1 MITGAGKSQKFVG
14 FFCYVDFSCSTWLHA
29 WFLQLSNE
37 KGFEG
42 KTGGNQQCHFKWR
55 CYFLVAIHPSLPTL
69 GVVSQPLTPPDGPSF
84 RAGPLY
90 TLRMDLSLISNW
102 TIQPM
107 HPQGPEG
114 IDRKRGPKD
123 TVPANGSLTT
133 GARGAMSDKREPR
146 PKH

>member
-1 MITGAGKSQKFVG
+1 M
-14 FFCYVDFSCSTWLHA
+14 
-29 WFLQLSNE
+29 
-37 KGFEG
+37 
-42 KTGGNQQCHFKWR
+42 
-55 CYFLVAIHPSLPTL
+55 AIHPLLPTL
-69 GVVSQPLTPPDGPSF
+69 GVVSQPLTHTDGPSF

-123 TVPANGSLTT
+123 TVPANGSFIT
-133 GARGAMSDKREPR
+133 GAWAAMSEKREPR
-146 PKH
+146 PKHWLGNGCTVGPKAPGLLGQGALQPTLCDMGEHAGCIPGRTVHCVKT